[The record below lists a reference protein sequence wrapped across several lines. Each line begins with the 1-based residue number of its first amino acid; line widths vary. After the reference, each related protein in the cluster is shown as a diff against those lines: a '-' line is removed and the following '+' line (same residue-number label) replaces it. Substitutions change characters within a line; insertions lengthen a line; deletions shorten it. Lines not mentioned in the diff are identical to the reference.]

1 MEVITLRET
10 YDENMRITIRLKQN
24 EDGSVYYAIVGDD
37 EFEKEIKS
45 LAKPIFVHIRST
57 DKCNLRCPYCYT
69 DDKSETTD
77 MTDEL
82 VLCQDLVQV
91 KMRFSPS

>member
-10 YDENMRITIRLKQN
+10 YDENMRVTIRLKQN

-45 LAKPIFVHIRST
+45 
-57 DKCNLRCPYCYT
+57 
-69 DDKSETTD
+69 
-77 MTDEL
+77 
-82 VLCQDLVQV
+82 V
-91 KMRFSPS
+91 KGM